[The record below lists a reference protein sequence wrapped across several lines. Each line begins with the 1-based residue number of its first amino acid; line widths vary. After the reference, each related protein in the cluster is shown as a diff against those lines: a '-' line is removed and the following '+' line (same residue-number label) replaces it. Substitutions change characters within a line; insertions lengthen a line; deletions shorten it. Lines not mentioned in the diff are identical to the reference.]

1 MASMKLVLVVL
12 VVVGPEASGHGNL
25 VVTGSA
31 VVVAVVVVVTVVV
44 FVVAVV
50 LVLVLVIVVV
60 NVVMLYVMSCASDGC
75 RLFCMCCPKLSNLLG
90 CRWYIFFVLVLEM
103 EADSFF
109 VLSPGPR
116 SFSSCILGPLV
127 VDW

>member
-31 VVVAVVVVVTVVV
+31 VVVVVTVVG
-44 FVVAVV
+44 FVVAAV

>member
-1 MASMKLVLVVL
+1 MKLVLVVL

-44 FVVAVV
+44 FVVVVV
-50 LVLVLVIVVV
+50 LVLVLVVV

>member
-1 MASMKLVLVVL
+1 MKLVLVVL

-44 FVVAVV
+44 FVVAV
-50 LVLVLVIVVV
+50 VLVLVIVVV